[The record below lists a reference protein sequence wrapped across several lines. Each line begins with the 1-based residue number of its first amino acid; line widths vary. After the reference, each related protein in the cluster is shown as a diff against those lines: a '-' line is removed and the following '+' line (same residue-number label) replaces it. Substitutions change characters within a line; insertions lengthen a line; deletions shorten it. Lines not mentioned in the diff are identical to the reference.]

1 MFKIYIIIISFLV
14 LTLSI
19 YSSTIITIEYFDN
32 NKKQN
37 DNNLGFRDP
46 FGGMRGEFNPQIR
59 KSELEL
65 EKKQMEAHTKREIE
79 AIELQ
84 LEKIKNNDYE
94 LLEKQLELQK
104 KNHKDNLN
112 LDLMRMDLEILRMNV
127 E

>member
-1 MFKIYIIIISFLV
+1 
-14 LTLSI
+14 
-19 YSSTIITIEYFDN
+19 
-32 NKKQN
+32 
-37 DNNLGFRDP
+37 
-46 FGGMRGEFNPQIR
+46 MRGEFNPQIR

>member
-1 MFKIYIIIISFLV
+1 MFKIYITIISFIL
-14 LTLSI
+14 LILSI
-19 YSSTIITIEYFDN
+19 YASTIITIEYFDKN
-32 NKKQN
+32 DKKQN
-37 DNNLGFRDP
+37 GNNLENRDP
-46 FGGMRGEFNPQIR
+46 WSGGQFNPQIR

-104 KNHKDNLN
+104 KHHEDNLN